1 MPVGKKVIVKIPP
14 EYAYGA
20 KGTPGGPIPPD
31 APLLSMAKK
40 LGSQPARQPHRSA
53 SLARRP

>member
-31 APLLSMAKK
+31 APLLSMAK
-40 LGSQPARQPHRSA
+40 S
-53 SLARRP
+53 